1 LSSNRKI
8 FHRMTRYNYQVGGS
22 LTSEAPSYVERQADS
37 ELYEALKAGEFCYV
51 LNSRQMGK
59 SSLLV
64 RTKHRLQQ
72 EGFKCT
78 TVDMTNIGSE
88 IISPTQWYKGIVGEL
103 WSGFNLL
110 EKINLKAWWRE
121 QEDISL
127 LQRLSR
133 FISEVLLVQFK
144 HERLLIFIDEVDSIL
159 SLDFP
164 VDDFFSLI
172 RFCYNQ
178 RTSIQNTIALY
189 LPFSE

>member
-1 LSSNRKI
+1 
-8 FHRMTRYNYQVGGS
+8 MTRYNYQVGGS